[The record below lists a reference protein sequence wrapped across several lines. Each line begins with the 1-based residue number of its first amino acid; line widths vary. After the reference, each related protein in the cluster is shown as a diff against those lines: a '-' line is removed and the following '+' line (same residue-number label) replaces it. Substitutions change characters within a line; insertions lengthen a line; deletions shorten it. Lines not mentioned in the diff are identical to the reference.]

1 MSRPVSI
8 LKEGAI
14 VASGPGD
21 RTKTVVVV
29 RTPQWA
35 EANGLK
41 FPTARARGEGWFVG
55 ETWTGLRYFGRLAR
69 RISDDSVRT
78 VRRFGLDCP
87 EVLLYSV
94 DTVAVEDEAA
104 ETFAL
109 WGVLGGIVEKPG
121 PLFTRPENV
130 LVAV

>member
-78 VRRFGLDCP
+78 VRRFGMDCP
-87 EVLLYSV
+87 EVFLYDV
-94 DTVAVEDEAA
+94 ATVAVEGDNG
-104 ETFAL
+104 TFAI
-109 WGVLGGIVEKPG
+109 WGVLGDRVRTPG
-121 PLFTRPENV
+121 PVFTRPENV
-130 LVAV
+130 VVG